1 MSLLQ
6 EMEIFGLA
14 DCEFN
19 RQFFNRGSGM
29 NAIKDCYMLK
39 IKIILHSKS
48 LREAEKRRRERAD
61 FLKFL
66 RGSGL
71 G

>member
-1 MSLLQ
+1 
-6 EMEIFGLA
+6 
-14 DCEFN
+14 
-19 RQFFNRGSGM
+19 M
-29 NAIKDCYMLK
+29 NAVKDTYMLK
-39 IKIILHSKS
+39 IKGILHAKP
-48 LREAEKRRRERAD
+48 LREAEKRRRERAN

>member
-1 MSLLQ
+1 
-6 EMEIFGLA
+6 
-14 DCEFN
+14 
-19 RQFFNRGSGM
+19 M

-39 IKIILHSKS
+39 IKVILHTKS
-48 LREAEKRRRERAD
+48 LREAEKRRRERQD

>member
-1 MSLLQ
+1 
-6 EMEIFGLA
+6 
-14 DCEFN
+14 
-19 RQFFNRGSGM
+19 M

-39 IKIILHSKS
+39 IKGILHSKS

>member
-1 MSLLQ
+1 
-6 EMEIFGLA
+6 
-14 DCEFN
+14 
-19 RQFFNRGSGM
+19 M

-39 IKIILHSKS
+39 IKSILYAQT
-48 LREAEKRRRERAD
+48 LREAEKRRRDRAD
-61 FLKFL
+61 FIKFL

>member
-1 MSLLQ
+1 
-6 EMEIFGLA
+6 
-14 DCEFN
+14 
-19 RQFFNRGSGM
+19 M

-39 IKIILHSKS
+39 IKSILYSKP

-61 FLKFL
+61 FIKFL

>member
-1 MSLLQ
+1 
-6 EMEIFGLA
+6 
-14 DCEFN
+14 
-19 RQFFNRGSGM
+19 M

-39 IKIILHSKS
+39 IKSILYAKP

-61 FLKFL
+61 FIKFL

>member
-1 MSLLQ
+1 
-6 EMEIFGLA
+6 
-14 DCEFN
+14 
-19 RQFFNRGSGM
+19 M
-29 NAIKDCYMLK
+29 NAIKDTYMLK
-39 IKIILHSKS
+39 IKILLHTKS
-48 LREAEKRRRERAD
+48 LKNAEKRRRERQD

>member
-1 MSLLQ
+1 
-6 EMEIFGLA
+6 
-14 DCEFN
+14 
-19 RQFFNRGSGM
+19 M
-29 NAIKDCYMLK
+29 NPVKDTYMLK
-39 IKIILHSKS
+39 IKILLHTKS
-48 LREAEKRRRERAD
+48 LREAEKRRRDRAD

>member
-1 MSLLQ
+1 
-6 EMEIFGLA
+6 
-14 DCEFN
+14 
-19 RQFFNRGSGM
+19 M

-39 IKIILHSKS
+39 IKNILHSKG
-48 LREAEKRRRERAD
+48 LREAEKRRRDRAD

>member
-1 MSLLQ
+1 
-6 EMEIFGLA
+6 
-14 DCEFN
+14 
-19 RQFFNRGSGM
+19 M

-39 IKIILHSKS
+39 IKVILHSKT
-48 LREAEKRRRERAD
+48 LREVEKRRRERAD

>member
-1 MSLLQ
+1 
-6 EMEIFGLA
+6 
-14 DCEFN
+14 
-19 RQFFNRGSGM
+19 M
-29 NAIKDCYMLK
+29 NPVKDCYMLK
-39 IKIILHSKS
+39 IKSILYSKS
-48 LREAEKRRRERAD
+48 LREAEKRRRERVD

>member
-6 EMEIFGLA
+6 EMHEHGLA

-29 NAIKDCYMLK
+29 NPIKDCYMLK
-39 IKIILHSKS
+39 IKSILYAQT